1 MEGSAHEKLQGFL
14 FYLIFY
20 NILEINLLP
29 KEIEQIFCINSNI
42 PARLMSSKILYQ
54 KSSKVKNLALKNNGL
69 RQRKMTQLFLP
80 PLINDQYIMLMEAP
94 QVLLWQHI
102 LMDFSTKPK

>member
-1 MEGSAHEKLQGFL
+1 M
-14 FYLIFY
+14 
-20 NILEINLLP
+20 
-29 KEIEQIFCINSNI
+29 EIEQCFFSINSNI
-42 PARLMSSKILYQ
+42 PARFMSSKILYQ

-102 LMDFSTKPK
+102 LMDFSSKVQTKMTKFEGERREDKQPLIWVGG